1 MIIKHSYK
9 NSNKIYKSNKNNFLN
24 FINNLQTIKMI
35 LNSNSHNYLIKKIN
49 KTNILDYLAKIW
61 VLLIK
66 TGYKKI
72 LNLM

>member
-1 MIIKHSYK
+1 
-9 NSNKIYKSNKNNFLN
+9 
-24 FINNLQTIKMI
+24 MI

-66 TGYKKI
+66 IGYKKI
-72 LNLM
+72 LNPISKSNL